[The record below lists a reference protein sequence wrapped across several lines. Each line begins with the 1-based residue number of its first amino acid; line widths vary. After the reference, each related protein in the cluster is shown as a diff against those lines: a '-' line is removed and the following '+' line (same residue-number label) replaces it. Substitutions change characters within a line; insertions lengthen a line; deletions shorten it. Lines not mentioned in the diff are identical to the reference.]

1 MTFKLYIK
9 AHFLLSPTVCPVLFI
24 PGAILTLGA
33 GFVFANAYGLA
44 LGVLLGTFSVFVG
57 ASTGAILSFLIS
69 RYVCREWAKRLFHSF
84 AIFEA
89 IDSCMA
95 DKGFRIMALLRLSP
109 IVPFTPLNYVAG
121 VTSISFWHNTLA
133 MLFMLPGT
141 VLYVFL
147 GASAGSLADSSG
159 SGGNN
164 KTVTIVVIVLGTVF
178 GVAALWLT
186 SHYARKE
193 LNHMVEARQTQ
204 VDQGSVGCRTFQN
217 GTLAER
223 AESV

>member
-1 MTFKLYIK
+1 MYKIKHDFCLLTTF
-9 AHFLLSPTVCPVLFI
+9 CQVLFI

-33 GFVFANAYGLA
+33 GFVFANSYGLA
-44 LGVLLGTFSVFVG
+44 LGVLLGTLSVFVG
-57 ASTGAILSFLIS
+57 ASTGAILSFLIA
-69 RYVCREWAKRLFHSF
+69 RYVCREWAKRLFHTF

-109 IVPFTPLNYVAG
+109 IVPFTPLNYIAG

-147 GASAGSLADSSG
+147 GASAGSLADSAG
-159 SGGNN
+159 SGGSN

-178 GVAALWLT
+178 GIAAVWLT
-186 SHYARKE
+186 SYYARKE
-193 LNHMVEARQTQ
+193 LNHVVVNRQTQ
-204 VDQGSVGCRTFQN
+204 VDQGSTGCRTFQN
-217 GTLAER
+217 GALVER
-223 AESV
+223 AEAV